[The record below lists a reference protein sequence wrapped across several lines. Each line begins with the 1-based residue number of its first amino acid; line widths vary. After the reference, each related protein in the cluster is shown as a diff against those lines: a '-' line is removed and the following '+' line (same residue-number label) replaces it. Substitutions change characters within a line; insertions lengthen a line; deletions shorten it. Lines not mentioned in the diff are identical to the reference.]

1 MQLTKQTK
9 RSVNILI
16 YTTYSLNKVSPT
28 LSFTDYNVVPVTPRI
43 YSPQTNRK
51 LMNSMFITELCNQSQ
66 QMHDSRTC
74 TGTVGER
81 SVFILTNIRHHKMS
95 AFQEIRD
102 YISYYVYI
110 MSGWFSVVNLF

>member
-43 YSPQTNRK
+43 YSPQT
-51 LMNSMFITELCNQSQ
+51 IETEVMQPVTTDARL
-66 QMHDSRTC
+66 
-74 TGTVGER
+74 
-81 SVFILTNIRHHKMS
+81 
-95 AFQEIRD
+95 
-102 YISYYVYI
+102 
-110 MSGWFSVVNLF
+110 